1 MDRISSKLMIL
12 VLLSIVFVSGCKK
25 NVLPVEPEPPTFTAY
40 ISHTYVTT
48 YSAATIKSMY
58 STLQLVYPEAA
69 ALTDKVQY
77 DVNVY
82 KVIYKTTFQGDEVD
96 ASGLVCVPLSSSS
109 ALPMIS
115 FQNGTNT
122 SHAEAPTKDLGNQ
135 MFQYLHA
142 AASMGYIMLIP
153 DYLGFGASEQMMHP
167 YLHKKSTVASVE
179 NLITATSE
187 MIADSLITVKW
198 NNDLYLM
205 GYSQGGWS
213 TLCTHY
219 DINKVSS
226 LPFKVKASVCGA
238 GPYSLSVVQNFMF
251 ENTTYPMPVYMAY
264 LGVAYQHYGLVPNP
278 LTDFFNQPYAGN
290 LPSYFNGQYTNQEIN
305 EMLNDTVAVLIA
317 PSFLNGIGNDPNY
330 EGFRQAMA
338 DNSISGWNTD
348 VPIRLYH
355 GTADIYVPKATSE
368 QVYQEF
374 ADAGASNVSYFP
386 LDGLDHTTA
395 AAPTIL
401 KALLWF
407 NEMEGK

>member
-1 MDRISSKLMIL
+1 MESITSKLMIL
-12 VLLSIVFVSGCKK
+12 MLLSIVFASGCKK
-25 NVLPVEPEPPTFTAY
+25 DVLPVEPDPTPYEVY
-40 ISHTYVTT
+40 ISHNYVAT
-48 YSAATIKSMY
+48 YSASSIKNMY
-58 STLQLVYPEAA
+58 STLQIAYPYAA
-69 ALTDKVQY
+69 ALTDKVHY

-82 KVIYKTTFQGDEVD
+82 KVIYKTSFKGDEVD

-122 SHAEAPTKDLGNQ
+122 SHAEAPTKDLGNP

-179 NLITATSE
+179 NLITATRE
-187 MIADSLITVKW
+187 MITDSLIKVKW

-238 GPYSLSVVQNFMF
+238 GPYNLSVVQNFMF
-251 ENTTYPMPVYMAY
+251 ENITYPMPVYMAY
-264 LGVAYQHYGLVPNP
+264 LGVAYQHYDLVPNP
-278 LTDFFNQPYAGN
+278 LTDFFNQPYADN

-305 EMLNDTVAVLIA
+305 EMLNDTVEVLIA
-317 PSFLNGIGNDPNY
+317 PSFFNGISNDPAY
-330 EGFRQAMA
+330 EDFRRAMA

-355 GTADIYVPKATSE
+355 GTSDIYVPKATSE

-374 ADAGASNVSYFP
+374 VNAGASNVSYFP
-386 LDGLDHTTA
+386 LDGLDHSTA
-395 AAPTIL
+395 AAPTII

-407 NEMEGK
+407 NDMEGK